1 MSSKNVSFISVIR
14 MNEKRQSGYFLVEQ
28 KRPQKARSK
37 SSLVVDVHQLLVFY
51 YYYKWNDSYSKLNDE
66 LETKQS
72 LQFSGNA
79 GLRVYQIY
87 NLHMLVK
94 LIWNERLLHTRY
106 FKTKIKTYCS
116 FFKFEFYATKM
127 EDGRLN

>member
-1 MSSKNVSFISVIR
+1 

-37 SSLVVDVHQLLVFY
+37 SSLVVDVRQLLVFY

-94 LIWNERLLHTRY
+94 LIWNERLLHTQY
-106 FKTKIKTYCS
+106 SKTKMKPIAAFLNLNS
-116 FFKFEFYATKM
+116 MQQRWKM
-127 EDGRLN
+127 VG